1 MVSICCLFIFV
12 TKERIGKNLN
22 ETSFEFWCILCEVTK
37 FLTIKK
43 KVFCDIFCEYLSRKI
58 TFLSKKEIRDRYYDA
73 LITMMIDT
81 TFIAKA
87 SFETLKS

>member
-1 MVSICCLFIFV
+1 MHTLRSYKVS
-12 TKERIGKNLN
+12 ND
-22 ETSFEFWCILCEVTK
+22 
-37 FLTIKK
+37 KK
-43 KVFCDIFCEYLSRKI
+43 KSVLRYIFCEYLSRKI

-81 TFIAKA
+81 TFIEKA

>member
-43 KVFCDIFCEYLSRKI
+43 KVFCDIYFVNIFRAKLLSFRRK
-58 TFLSKKEIRDRYYDA
+58 K
-73 LITMMIDT
+73 
-81 TFIAKA
+81 
-87 SFETLKS
+87 